1 MKEKKRK
8 WKEAGTTKRF
18 LPNFINEKKERSSLQ
33 CLSGAFIA
41 KPPLQN
47 TKKTKSKSYCKG
59 QIGKKQKNV
68 TKRSKRQKAGKVNSG
83 MKGEQWQGVNSGR
96 RQISQPEKFCRLR
109 KFRNLAKFLLWSF
122 FFCFLLLFPSGF

>member
-18 LPNFINEKKERSSLQ
+18 LPNFINEKNERSSLQ

-83 MKGEQWQGVNSGR
+83 R